1 MMKEGFIDMEVV
13 FGQGNVIIEAG
24 KTKAGEW
31 VCKFQ
36 RISKKATYQM
46 LENDEWKK
54 YIDNSPCILK
64 FETVTGINQVIKSL
78 TDLKKIMIESEL

>member
-1 MMKEGFIDMEVV
+1 MEVV

-24 KTKAGEW
+24 RTNAGEW

-36 RISKKATYQM
+36 RISKKATYDMIQT
-46 LENDEWKK
+46 DEWKK

-64 FETVTGINQVIKSL
+64 FETVTSINQVIKSL
-78 TDLKKIMIESEL
+78 TDLKKIMVESEL